1 MQHDE
6 IVTRKKEAEYM
17 KGKSVIGLTA
27 PLLMH
32 AAVAHAAGSGTPL
45 DGVATQIV
53 TVLSGPV
60 ALTMVA
66 AGFVGAGIVYFMSR
80 DFGHAFVTL
89 GALAIGGVLCSQIQP
104 MATFFFP
111 TAIADIQVSAPVA
124 P

>member
-1 MQHDE
+1 
-6 IVTRKKEAEYM
+6 M
-17 KGKSVIGLTA
+17 KYRRVIGLAA
-27 PLLMH
+27 PLLLH
-32 AAVAHAAGSGTPL
+32 AAAADAAGSGTPL
-45 DGVATQIV
+45 DAVATQIV

-80 DFGHAFVTL
+80 DFGHAFITL

-111 TAIADIQVSAPVA
+111 AAIATIEVDAPTA
-124 P
+124 PALPVMHHAAR

>member
-1 MQHDE
+1 
-6 IVTRKKEAEYM
+6 M
-17 KGKSVIGLTA
+17 KCKNVIGITT
-27 PLLMH
+27 PLLLH
-32 AAVAHAAGSGTPL
+32 AAAAYAAGSGTPL
-45 DGVATQIV
+45 DGVATQVV

-111 TAIADIQVSAPVA
+111 TAIADIQIAAPVVPTQSVKGRA
-124 P
+124 ER

>member
-1 MQHDE
+1 
-6 IVTRKKEAEYM
+6 M
-17 KGKSVIGLTA
+17 KCKGVIAMTA
-27 PLLMH
+27 PQLIY
-32 AAVAHAAGSGTPL
+32 AAAAHAAGSGTPL
-45 DGVATQIV
+45 DSVATQIV

-111 TAIADIQVSAPVA
+111 TAIADIQITAPVA
-124 P
+124 PAQPVKNPPER